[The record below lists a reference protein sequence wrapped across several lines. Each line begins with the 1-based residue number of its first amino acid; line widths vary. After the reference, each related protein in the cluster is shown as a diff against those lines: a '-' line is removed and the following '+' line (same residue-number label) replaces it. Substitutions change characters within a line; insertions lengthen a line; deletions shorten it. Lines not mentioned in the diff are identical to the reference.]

1 MAACGARREV
11 LDIGANDGRAL
22 ATLRHLPPRVGLTGV
37 TAWEMNP
44 IFAAV
49 LTASL
54 ARLPGGELKQLA
66 AWTNDQG
73 VEVQLQLPGLDTAH
87 ERRAVGLPDNAT
99 GSSVVLDG
107 SPVNRESKCGLHA
120 WCSSGQRR
128 VRVPSIDL
136 AQWLQNRFCA
146 ADLVVMKL
154 DVEGAEYELLE
165 HLVER
170 GAMGLVDWLAVE
182 WHLGQRAPRKGS
194 KREQLE
200 RRQERLEHQLKKM
213 GVRRFVWENLA
224 APTSAVTMGLMGT
237 SSAPPDPVVVANTT
251 ADPSDSCVGS
261 ARFSRCCKRH
271 PKATGCRRGHRA
283 GAVPVR
289 SGYGRHSASRAFV

>member
-1 MAACGARREV
+1 MAPACGARREV

-22 ATLRHLPPRVGLTGV
+22 ATLHHLPKRVGLTGV

-54 ARLPGGELKQLA
+54 ARLPGGELQQLA

-73 VEVQLQLPGLDTAH
+73 VEVQLQLPGLGTTH
-87 ERRAVGLPDNAT
+87 ERRAAGLPDNAT
-99 GSSVVLDG
+99 GSSVLVDG
-107 SPVNRESKCGLHA
+107 SPVNLQSKCGMHA

-128 VRVPSIDL
+128 TRVPSVEL

-165 HLVER
+165 HVVGR
-170 GAMGLVDWLAVE
+170 GAMHLVDWLAVE
-182 WHLGQRAPRKGS
+182 WHLGQRAPKKGN
-194 KREQLE
+194 KRDKLVL
-200 RRQERLEHQLKKM
+200 RRERLESRLNQL
-213 GVRRFVWENLA
+213 GVRRFVWENLL
-224 APTSAVTMGLMGT
+224 APTSTVTMSLMGNG
-237 SSAPPDPVVVANTT
+237 SLPGPGIAANATT
-251 ADPSDSCVGS
+251 DLSGSCVGS
-261 ARFSRCCKRH
+261 PRVGRCCKRH
-271 PKATGCRRGHRA
+271 PRATGCRRSRPPLA
-283 GAVPVR
+283 R
-289 SGYGRHSASRAFV
+289 SGSGRRST